1 MTKLVKKLMLVAAVA
16 LAVAG
21 MGAGNAQPA
30 IAEEGIAPT
39 SLVEEVEDTFKNFSS
54 SSRTVYHYDVTTR
67 RLVFRTSYRY
77 DGAKKIGE
85 YAGTYG
91 STSGTIRLYKQIYY
105 TW

>member
-1 MTKLVKKLMLVAAVA
+1 MAKLVKKLALAVAVA

-39 SLVEEVEDTFKNFSS
+39 SLIEEVEDTFKNFYS

-77 DGAKKIGE
+77 DGAKRIDQ
-85 YAGTYG
+85 YTGTYG
-91 STSGTIRLYKQIYY
+91 SISGTIQLYKQIYY